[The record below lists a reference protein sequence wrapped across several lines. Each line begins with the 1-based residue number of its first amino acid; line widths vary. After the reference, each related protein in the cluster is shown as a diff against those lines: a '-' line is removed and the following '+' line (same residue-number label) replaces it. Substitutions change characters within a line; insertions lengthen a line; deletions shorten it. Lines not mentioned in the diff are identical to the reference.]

1 MMCAATGPQ
10 RSVRCSSHHLIDLN
24 MQNPQVLSAFAEQRH
39 RPHRHGLRRPAPG
52 HGHHPVPGAAVAHRL
67 IAGVRLTGIAM
78 GNEVLA
84 TSYPPRQGWRR
95 LAMPPGH
102 GRSSRARQMFPKTE
116 ASGDEVPRVLDQRDR
131 RRPLL
136 HDPRPRD
143 QSDPSL
149 RSPPWRH
156 ATVQLPRLLA
166 EDGKPRAR
174 SALDLRRTCSIG
186 RLSGARVD
194 GIQNTVRPPVVART
208 PPLLHTVARR
218 RAPAPRALVSS
229 FSFLLEEVSLH
240 GVLVREHSCA
250 ACSPSASWALPH
262 DPRGQLP
269 LAGGPV
275 LFLRENLLT
284 AYSRC
289 GDMPHAS
296 PGWDAVSRN
305 KRLSPA
311 WAAQRLAHW
320 DGLSGAP

>member
-1 MMCAATGPQ
+1 MFYRT
-10 RSVRCSSHHLIDLN
+10 SVRGPGWTVFKIPS
-24 MQNPQVLSAFAEQRH
+24 
-39 RPHRHGLRRPAPG
+39 APG
-52 HGHHPVPGAAVAHRL
+52 QQRL
-67 IAGVRLTGIAM
+67 
-78 GNEVLA
+78 
-84 TSYPPRQGWRR
+84 
-95 LAMPPGH
+95 
-102 GRSSRARQMFPKTE
+102 
-116 ASGDEVPRVLDQRDR
+116 
-131 RRPLL
+131 
-136 HDPRPRD
+136 
-143 QSDPSL
+143 
-149 RSPPWRH
+149 
-156 ATVQLPRLLA
+156 
-166 EDGKPRAR
+166 
-174 SALDLRRTCSIG
+174 
-186 RLSGARVD
+186 
-194 GIQNTVRPPVVART
+194 PPVVART

-305 KRLSPA
+305 KRLSLA

-320 DGLSGAP
+320 DCQGKVLTLSDRFQLINFSKSIVRATSSHKMTRAL

>member
-1 MMCAATGPQ
+1 
-10 RSVRCSSHHLIDLN
+10 
-24 MQNPQVLSAFAEQRH
+24 
-39 RPHRHGLRRPAPG
+39 
-52 HGHHPVPGAAVAHRL
+52 
-67 IAGVRLTGIAM
+67 
-78 GNEVLA
+78 
-84 TSYPPRQGWRR
+84 
-95 LAMPPGH
+95 
-102 GRSSRARQMFPKTE
+102 
-116 ASGDEVPRVLDQRDR
+116 
-131 RRPLL
+131 
-136 HDPRPRD
+136 
-143 QSDPSL
+143 
-149 RSPPWRH
+149 
-156 ATVQLPRLLA
+156 
-166 EDGKPRAR
+166 
-174 SALDLRRTCSIG
+174 
-186 RLSGARVD
+186 
-194 GIQNTVRPPVVART
+194 
-208 PPLLHTVARR
+208 VARR

-262 DPRGQLP
+262 DLRGQLP

-320 DGLSGAP
+320 DGLSGAPRI

>member
-1 MMCAATGPQ
+1 MINLTRASG
-10 RSVRCSSHHLIDLN
+10 L
-24 MQNPQVLSAFAEQRH
+24 
-39 RPHRHGLRRPAPG
+39 RHG
-52 HGHHPVPGAAVAHRL
+52 
-67 IAGVRLTGIAM
+67 
-78 GNEVLA
+78 
-84 TSYPPRQGWRR
+84 
-95 LAMPPGH
+95 AMPPC
-102 GRSSRARQMFPKTE
+102 SSRACLTRTVSPE
-116 ASGDEVPRVLDQRDR
+116 LDPRSIYAARVL
-131 RRPLL
+131 
-136 HDPRPRD
+136 
-143 QSDPSL
+143 SDVCQGP
-149 RSPPWRH
+149 
-156 ATVQLPRLLA
+156 
-166 EDGKPRAR
+166 G
-174 SALDLRRTCSIG
+174 
-186 RLSGARVD
+186 VD

-229 FSFLLEEVSLH
+229 FSFLLKEVSLH

-250 ACSPSASWALPH
+250 SCSPSASWALPH

-311 WAAQRLAHW
+311 WAAQRLTHW

>member
-1 MMCAATGPQ
+1 MTPDPVINLTRASG
-10 RSVRCSSHHLIDLN
+10 L
-24 MQNPQVLSAFAEQRH
+24 
-39 RPHRHGLRRPAPG
+39 RHG
-52 HGHHPVPGAAVAHRL
+52 
-67 IAGVRLTGIAM
+67 
-78 GNEVLA
+78 
-84 TSYPPRQGWRR
+84 
-95 LAMPPGH
+95 AMPPC
-102 GRSSRARQMFPKTE
+102 SSRACLPRTVSPE
-116 ASGDEVPRVLDQRDR
+116 LDPRSIYAARVLSDVCQGPGWTVFKIPSAPGQQR
-131 RRPLL
+131 P
-136 HDPRPRD
+136 
-143 QSDPSL
+143 
-149 RSPPWRH
+149 
-156 ATVQLPRLLA
+156 
-166 EDGKPRAR
+166 
-174 SALDLRRTCSIG
+174 
-186 RLSGARVD
+186 
-194 GIQNTVRPPVVART
+194 PPVVART

-269 LAGGPV
+269 QAGGPV

-289 GDMPHAS
+289 GDKPHAS